1 MTADLINKTQYYVP
15 QYFYLSLSIFVFLAY
30 YSFASACAVTDD
42 MDECNNVSL
51 VTNIIAMI
59 YLTGLSIA
67 CIVLLWYNLVIYS
80 QIDFNMLDFINQ
92 NECVDGPLRY
102 AFKVTYD

>member
-1 MTADLINKTQYYVP
+1 VP
-15 QYFYLSLSIFVFLAY
+15 HFFGLSLSIFVFLAY

-51 VTNIIAMI
+51 VTNIFSMI

-67 CIVLLWYNLVIYS
+67 CIVLLWYNLVTYS
-80 QIDFNMLDFINQ
+80 QIDFKMIDFIN
-92 NECVDGPLRY
+92 
-102 AFKVTYD
+102 